1 MAVEQIDRGGVVV
14 LYFTETA
21 WDTFTTIALGQ
32 KLQSIYE
39 LKPVPPA
46 VVNLRGLTFV
56 SADGAVALVHAHRN
70 HLTRNAR
77 LLLCCMS
84 EELRRLYRQTRMEKG
99 LYIFDT
105 EDGALQEAQ
114 SLLT

>member
-1 MAVEQIDRGGVVV
+1 MAVEQIDREGVVV

-32 KLQSIYE
+32 RLHSIYE
-39 LKPVPPA
+39 LKPVPPV

-70 HLTRNAR
+70 HLTRKAK

-84 EELRRLYRQTRMEKG
+84 EELRRLYRHVRMEKD
-99 LYIFDT
+99 LFIFDA
-105 EDGALQEAQ
+105 EDDAWKEAL